1 MKNHVIA
8 SLVVLFGLGFII
20 STFSYKNAYSV
31 DVVASK
37 VVYND
42 VLIKNSNLDVLYNGK
57 SDFIPQGLKN
67 KQVVEIASCEDTNNT
82 ITLIIK

>member
-1 MKNHVIA
+1 MKKLAIA
-8 SLVVLFGLGFII
+8 SLVVLFGLGFIV

-31 DVVASK
+31 DRMASK

-67 KQVVEIASCEDTNNT
+67 KQVVEIATCEDSENT
-82 ITLIIK
+82 ITLFIK

>member
-1 MKNHVIA
+1 MKKRAIA
-8 SLVVLFGLGFII
+8 SLVVLFGLGFIV

-31 DVVASK
+31 DRMASK

-57 SDFIPQGLKN
+57 SDFIPKWLKN
-67 KQVVEIASCEDTNNT
+67 KQVVEIANCEDSENT
-82 ITLIIK
+82 ITLFIK

>member
-1 MKNHVIA
+1 MKKRAIA
-8 SLVVLFGLGFII
+8 SLVVLFGLGFIV

-31 DVVASK
+31 DRMASK

-57 SDFIPQGLKN
+57 SDFVPKWLKN
-67 KQVVEIASCEDTNNT
+67 KQVVEIATCEDSENT
-82 ITLIIK
+82 ITLFIK

>member
-1 MKNHVIA
+1 MKKRAIA
-8 SLVVLFGLGFII
+8 SLVVLFGLGFIV

-31 DVVASK
+31 DRMASK

-67 KQVVEIASCEDTNNT
+67 KQVVEIATCEDSENT
-82 ITLIIK
+82 ITLFIK

>member
-1 MKNHVIA
+1 MKKRAIA
-8 SLVVLFGLGFII
+8 SLVVLFGLGFIV

-31 DVVASK
+31 DRMASK
-37 VVYND
+37 IVYND

-67 KQVVEIASCEDTNNT
+67 KQVVEIASCEDSENT
-82 ITLIIK
+82 ITLFIK

>member
-1 MKNHVIA
+1 MKKRAIA
-8 SLVVLFGLGFII
+8 SLVVLFGLGFIV

-31 DVVASK
+31 DRMASK

-67 KQVVEIASCEDTNNT
+67 KQFVEIATCEDSENT
-82 ITLIIK
+82 ITLFIK

>member
-1 MKNHVIA
+1 MKKRAIA
-8 SLVVLFGLGFII
+8 SLVVLFGLGFIV

-31 DVVASK
+31 DRMASK

-67 KQVVEIASCEDTNNT
+67 KQVVEIASCEDSENT
-82 ITLIIK
+82 ITLFIK